1 MPSLSTL
8 QRPVTVLIV
17 EEHTVLRESFVH
29 WLDQDDRVEIIA
41 DVGSCDEAMP
51 IVLERNPDVIVM
63 DIDLPGRQCF
73 EAVRTLRRDVPETSV
88 LFLSAHTNDGYIQAA
103 LDVEALGYITKSE
116 RPERVL
122 EAIITVAQGGIFF
135 SEEVQRRIV
144 VESNGVRLSD
154 QASVTSLLSPREF
167 EVLRYIAKGLS
178 KKQIAEAIGLS
189 PKTVDNH
196 ATSLMSKLDLHDRV
210 ELTRFALREG
220 IVQL

>member
-17 EEHTVLRESFVH
+17 EDHTVLRESLVH
-29 WLDQDDRVEIIA
+29 WLGQDDRVEIIA

>member
-1 MPSLSTL
+1 MPSLSTR

-17 EEHTVLRESFVH
+17 EDHTVLRESLVH
-29 WLDQDDRVEIIA
+29 WLARDERVEVLA
-41 DVGSCDEAMP
+41 DVGTCDEAIP
-51 IVLERNPDVIVM
+51 IVLERAPDVIVM

-88 LFLSAHTNDGYIQAA
+88 LFLSAHTSDAYIQAA
-103 LDVEALGYITKSE
+103 LDVEALGYITKNE

-122 EAIITVAQGGIFF
+122 EAILTVAGGGIFF
-135 SEEVQRRIV
+135 SEEVSRRIV
-144 VESNGVRLSD
+144 VESRGVRLSEE
-154 QASVTSLLSPREF
+154 ASVASLLSPREF
-167 EVLRYIAKGLS
+167 EVLRYIARGLT
-178 KKQIAEAIGLS
+178 KKQIAETIGLS

-220 IVQL
+220 LVHL

>member
-17 EEHTVLRESFVH
+17 EDHTVLRESLVH
-29 WLDQDDRVEIIA
+29 WLGQDDRVEIIA

-51 IVLERNPDVIVM
+51 IVLDRNPDVIVM

-122 EAIITVAQGGIFF
+122 EAIITVAQGAG
-135 SEEVQRRIV
+135 S
-144 VESNGVRLSD
+144 
-154 QASVTSLLSPREF
+154 
-167 EVLRYIAKGLS
+167 
-178 KKQIAEAIGLS
+178 
-189 PKTVDNH
+189 
-196 ATSLMSKLDLHDRV
+196 
-210 ELTRFALREG
+210 
-220 IVQL
+220 